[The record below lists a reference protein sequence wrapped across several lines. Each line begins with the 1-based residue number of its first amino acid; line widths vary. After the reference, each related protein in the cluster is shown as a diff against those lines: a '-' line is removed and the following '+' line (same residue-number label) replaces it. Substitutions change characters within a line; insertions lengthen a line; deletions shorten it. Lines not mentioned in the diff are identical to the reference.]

1 MPIKSYLAH
10 PHDGQKQDLIRS
22 LEAMEQCEILP
33 AENREVVVLV
43 TDTSSKEEDER
54 LVATLEKI
62 PSLKFLSLVSG
73 FNSPVKK

>member
-10 PHDGQKQDLIRS
+10 PHDGQKKALV
-22 LEAMEQCEILP
+22 EALSAFEECEILP

-43 TDTSSKEEDER
+43 TETDSRDEDEQ
-54 LVATLEKI
+54 LVATLEKL

-73 FNSPVKK
+73 FNSPDKK